1 MPMKLII
8 IAVVVLV
15 FLNGCSLAVK
25 DVNPQ
30 QVTLQTLDEQ
40 QNQTAA
46 QLNQNQ
52 ITLQHQNAL
61 RRHIE
66 AWSAGYPAEIKAA
79 RLKHPEKLALFYERR
94 QFKALW
100 HESGEITVAGQ
111 TLISRIASIGK
122 EGLLPIDYH
131 GDVLNR
137 LDELTLDQQE
147 LLLSDAFLTLS
158 SHLKFGKVN
167 PETLTADWK
176 QKKKQV
182 DTSLLLDKIQES
194 DSIESLLNSIR
205 PVSARY
211 SRLINAYERLLPHA
225 DLFTDALALSPA
237 IKKGQIDS
245 RIPEIRRRLIFWGDL
260 QPDAVSDA
268 GATKPSAKYDESLF
282 DAMQKFQARHGLDK
296 DGVIGKET
304 LLALN
309 MSVSQ
314 RLQDLAVN
322 MERWRWLEDMGQ
334 RFAVVNIANFDLR
347 IYQDNEVVFQK
358 PVIVGRNYRKTP
370 VFSDRIRYLVLNPTW
385 TVPQKL
391 AVEDKLPEIKKD
403 PDYLNRLGFTLYQSG
418 TSNIIDP
425 ATVDWTNYTKQF
437 PFRMVQSPGPM
448 NALGQVKFMFPN
460 QYDVYLHDTPSREL
474 FSQTQRAFSSG
485 CIRVSDPIELAEFL
499 LKDQGWT
506 RERLDTVLASRVTE
520 TVHLKMPMPI
530 HLEYWTSW
538 VDRDGTL
545 NFRNDIYARNAD
557 LWKALQ
563 KPMK

>member
-1 MPMKLII
+1 MPIKFLVLAGVILI
-8 IAVVVLV
+8 
-15 FLNGCSLAVK
+15 FLNGCMLATNDANREVLK
-25 DVNPQ
+25 AQADA
-30 QVTLQTLDEQ
+30 Q
-40 QNQTAA
+40 QNQINA
-46 QLNQNQ
+46 QLHQN
-52 ITLQHQNAL
+52 QNAL
-61 RRHIE
+61 EHQHSLRKQIE
-66 AWSAGYPAEIKAA
+66 AWRAGYPAEIKGA
-79 RLKHPEKLALFYERR
+79 RVHYPEKLALFYEQR
-94 QFKALW
+94 QFKAFWLN
-100 HESGEITVAGQ
+100 HEKMTVAGQ
-111 TLISRIASIGK
+111 SLINSIASISS
-122 EGLLPIDYH
+122 EGLLSKDYH
-131 GDVLNR
+131 GDLLNK
-137 LDELTLDQQE
+137 LEALTPEEQE
-147 LLLSDAFLTLS
+147 ILLTDAFLTLS

-167 PETLTADWK
+167 AETIATDWK

-182 DTSLLLDKIQES
+182 DTLPLLDNIEVS
-194 DSIESLLNSIR
+194 ESIENVLNTLR

-211 SRLINAYERLLPHA
+211 FRLINAYDRLLPHA
-225 DLFTDALALSPA
+225 DLFTESLSLTPA
-237 IKKGQIDS
+237 IKKGQLDS
-245 RIPEIRRRLIFWGDL
+245 RIPEIRRRLAFWGDA
-260 QPDAVSDA
+260 QTDADA
-268 GATKPSAKYDESLF
+268 AKESTKYDESLF
-282 DAMQKFQARHGLDK
+282 IAMQKFQARHGLDK

-304 LLALN
+304 LSALN
-309 MSVSQ
+309 VSVSQ
-314 RLQDLAVN
+314 RLKDLAVN

-391 AVEDKLPEIKKD
+391 ALEDKLPEIKKD

-506 RERLDTVLASRVTE
+506 RHRIDEVLASRVTE
-520 TVHLKMPMPI
+520 TVHLKTPMPI
-530 HLEYWTSW
+530 HLEYWTAW
-538 VDRDGTL
+538 VEREGTL
-545 NFRNDIYARNAD
+545 NFRNDIYERNAA

-563 KPMK
+563 QPLN